1 MKVLRFLNPA
11 KIFIV
16 ILTIVLFV
24 VAVFVKG
31 FTSDLLL
38 EIAVFLVSAKLVLMA
53 QNNAETNHRL
63 EQQLVEIRGLME
75 RISPGRE
82 ESNLLTKAE
91 S

>member
-11 KIFIV
+11 KIFIA

-38 EIAVFLVSAKLVLMA
+38 EVAVFLVSAKLVLMA

-63 EQQLVEIRGLME
+63 EQQLVEIRGLVE

-82 ESNLLTKAE
+82 GSNLLTRAE